1 MMRIHRNGRRATCA
15 SILAALCLMVGLG
28 EPAMAGDKG
37 TATLPLPMD
46 GFACCN
52 LHYEGDWISD
62 GNYSSLPM
70 LPAGTPIKVVS
81 LGRHK
86 AHVIINGKKF
96 RLGHDY
102 GRDQESLEYWIK
114 KIVVTQDPGLTIATW
129 PADVQGAIRTGKV
142 VLGMTREQAIAS
154 LGYPLTSEN
163 PSLDAPIWRH
173 WVSSFEEYQLNWDKN
188 GKLADVTAVGTVR
201 NQVMYTP
208 GN

>member
-1 MMRIHRNGRRATCA
+1 MRISGNRIWA
-15 SILAALCLMVGLG
+15 SCGSLLAAICIAV
-28 EPAMAGDKG
+28 AMHSSAQAADKTKSG
-37 TATLPLPMD
+37 MTLPFE

-52 LHYEGDWISD
+52 LHYEDDWISD
-62 GNYSSLPM
+62 GNYSGLPM

-86 AHVIINGKKF
+86 AHVIINGNKM

-102 GRDQESLEYWIK
+102 GREQESLEIWLS
-114 KIVVTQDPGLTIATW
+114 KIVVAQDPRPTIATW
-129 PADVQGAIRTGKV
+129 SADVQGAIKAGKV
-142 VLGMTREQAIAS
+142 VPGMTREQAVAS

-163 PSLDAPIWRH
+163 PTLDAPIWRH

-201 NQVMYTP
+201 NLVIYTP

>member
-1 MMRIHRNGRRATCA
+1 MLSRFGQHAANKIRRRHIVIG
-15 SILAALCLMVGLG
+15 SAA
-28 EPAMAGDKG
+28 A
-37 TATLPLPMD
+37 
-46 GFACCN
+46 
-52 LHYEGDWISD
+52 
-62 GNYSSLPM
+62 
-70 LPAGTPIKVVS
+70 
-81 LGRHK
+81 
-86 AHVIINGKKF
+86 
-96 RLGHDY
+96 
-102 GRDQESLEYWIK
+102 
-114 KIVVTQDPGLTIATW
+114 TIATW

-154 LGYPLTSEN
+154 LGYSLTSEN